1 MMSPFNITGKERDSE
16 SGLDNFIAR
25 YNSSSLGRFM
35 SPDPGNDSGFENQDD
50 PQSWNAYS
58 YVRNNPLNLTDPDGR
73 DYKVCVDNGNGGQ
86 SCTTYA
92 NFQDFQKATN
102 ASNATL
108 NGNDQNGQILVNGK
122 SIGSYQFFVGP
133 GVEGAGVPE
142 DNILAPILFG
152 GIFGGLKAGV
162 RGIAEGLFGGGAK
175 TAVEDAAV
183 ATVTD
188 AAAGSAGGSFTPG
201 TVFNAGRGLLGGEA
215 ELSSHAAAQAAA
227 RGVTKAEIED
237 ALSMVPKQ
245 EAGRGSVL
253 RFIGK
258 AAELRIHRVTGTIVT
273 VIRFVGAGA
282 ASPLR

>member
-1 MMSPFNITGKERDSE
+1 M
-16 SGLDNFIAR
+16 
-25 YNSSSLGRFM
+25 
-35 SPDPGNDSGFENQDD
+35 
-50 PQSWNAYS
+50 
-58 YVRNNPLNLTDPDGR
+58 
-73 DYKVCVDNGNGGQ
+73 
-86 SCTTYA
+86 
-92 NFQDFQKATN
+92 
-102 ASNATL
+102 
-108 NGNDQNGQILVNGK
+108 
-122 SIGSYQFFVGP
+122 
-133 GVEGAGVPE
+133 PE
-142 DNILAPILFG
+142 DNILAPVLFG

-175 TAVEDAAV
+175 TAAEEAAV

-188 AAAGSAGGSFTPG
+188 AAAGATGGSLTPG

-245 EAGRGSVL
+245 EAGRGSVV

-258 AAELRIHRVTGTIVT
+258 AAEVRVNRVTGTIVT
-273 VIRFVGAGA
+273 VIRFVGAGG

>member
-1 MMSPFNITGKERDSE
+1 M
-16 SGLDNFIAR
+16 
-25 YNSSSLGRFM
+25 GRFM

-50 PQSWNAYS
+50 PQSWNTYS

-73 DYKVCVDNGNGGQ
+73 DYRVCVDNGHGGQ
-86 SCTTYA
+86 NCTTYA
-92 NFQDFQKATN
+92 NFKDFQKATN
-102 ASNATL
+102 ASGATL
-108 NGNDQNGQILVNGK
+108 NGNDQNGQILVDGK
-122 SIGSYQFFVGP
+122 GIGSYQFFVGP
-133 GVEGAGVPE
+133 GVEGPGVPE
-142 DNILAPILFG
+142 DNILAPVLFG

-175 TAVEDAAV
+175 TAAEEAAV

-188 AAAGSAGGSFTPG
+188 AAAGATGGSLTPG

-237 ALSMVPKQ
+237 ALSMVP
-245 EAGRGSVL
+245 ARSRTRSVC
-253 RFIGK
+253 FIDK
-258 AAELRIHRVTGTIVT
+258 AAEVRVNRVTGTIVT

-282 ASPLR
+282 AGPLR

>member
-1 MMSPFNITGKERDSE
+1 M
-16 SGLDNFIAR
+16 
-25 YNSSSLGRFM
+25 
-35 SPDPGNDSGFENQDD
+35 
-50 PQSWNAYS
+50 
-58 YVRNNPLNLTDPDGR
+58 
-73 DYKVCVDNGNGGQ
+73 
-86 SCTTYA
+86 
-92 NFQDFQKATN
+92 
-102 ASNATL
+102 
-108 NGNDQNGQILVNGK
+108 VNGK

-188 AAAGSAGGSFTPG
+188 AAAGSAGGSLTPG

-245 EAGRGSVL
+245 EAGRGSLL

-258 AAELRIHRVTGTIVT
+258 AAEVRVNRVTGTIVT